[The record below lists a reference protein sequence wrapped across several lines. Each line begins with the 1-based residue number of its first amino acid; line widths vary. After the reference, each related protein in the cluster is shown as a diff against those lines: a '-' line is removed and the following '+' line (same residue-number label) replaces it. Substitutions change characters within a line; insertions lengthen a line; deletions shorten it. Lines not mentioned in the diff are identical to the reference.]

1 MGNSDLDKKTTEDKQ
16 PWHRQGIHRGSPRW
30 RLHQNDANRISEF
43 LIKTYNHRRQH

>member
-1 MGNSDLDKKTTEDKQ
+1 MGNSDLEKKRPRTSS
-16 PWHRQGIHRGSPRW
+16 PGHRQGIHRGSPRW